1 MAVCEDM
8 TRAAETPGL
17 DATPNRER
25 IAFLI
30 KWIASVIQIAGYT
43 ATAFDWTP
51 WNVYLFL
58 FGLLGWLSVGVLW
71 NDRAIMLIHI
81 IALAMMIVGT
91 LS

>member
-8 TRAAETPGL
+8 PHTV
-17 DATPNRER
+17 ATTGADVLPSKAR

-30 KWIASVIQIAGYT
+30 KWVASVVQIGGYT

-51 WNVYLFL
+51 WNIYLFL

-71 NDRAIMLIHI
+71 NDRAIILIHV
-81 IALAMMIVGT
+81 IALVMMIAGS